1 MKFESLLA
9 YTVSRLFSL
18 YKNKSGYIIKQL
30 LAQLVGYDTVWNI
43 ENSDHSKNGGLGGND
58 MHLYGTQSINELGH
72 LTIGGVDTVE
82 LGKQYGTPL
91 FVYDLALF
99 RERARGFVDTFK
111 KEGVKAQVAYASKAF
126 SSVAIYQAAAQEG
139 LSVDVVSGGELYTA
153 LKAGFPSVKI
163 HFHGNNKSIEEIEQA
178 FDSKIGCIVIDNFY
192 EIELLKEIS
201 AKRKQKMDVLFRVT
215 PGVEAHTH
223 DFITTGQAD
232 SKFGFDL
239 SNGQADEA
247 FRLLFEDEYL
257 QLKGM
262 HCHIGSQIFE
272 TEAFSLAAKKV
283 VDKMAEW
290 QQSTGFKATV
300 LNLGGGFGIRY
311 TAEDTPLAPA
321 VYVDDMIKAVKKEAE
336 QFGIELPEVWIEPG
350 RSLVGDAGT
359 TLYTVG
365 SSKVVP
371 DVRNYIAIDGGMS
384 DNIRP
389 ALYEAKYE
397 GALANKMNAP
407 LEETYTVAGKLCE
420 SGDKIIEDLQL
431 PKAEVGDLLATF
443 CTGAYGYSMASNY
456 NRIARP
462 AVVFVEDGKHQLV
475 VKRETL
481 EDLVKLDL
489 PLTLGEG

>member
-1 MKFESLLA
+1 
-9 YTVSRLFSL
+9 
-18 YKNKSGYIIKQL
+18 
-30 LAQLVGYDTVWNI
+30 
-43 ENSDHSKNGGLGGND
+43 
-58 MHLYGTQSINELGH
+58 MHLYGTQTVTSEGH
-72 LTIGGVDTVE
+72 LAIGGVDTVE
-82 LGKQYGTPL
+82 LAKEYGTPA
-91 FVYDLALF
+91 FIYDIALF
-99 RERARGFVDTFK
+99 RERARGFVETFK
-111 KEGVKAQVAYASKAF
+111 KENVKAQVAYASKAF
-126 SSVAIYQAAAQEG
+126 SAVAIYQVAQQEG
-139 LSVDVVSGGELYTA
+139 LSVDVVSGGELFTA
-153 LKAGFPSVKI
+153 LKAGFPTEKI
-163 HFHGNNKSIEEIEQA
+163 HFHGNNKSVEELTYA
-178 FDSKIGCIVIDNFY
+178 LDAKIGCIVIDNFY
-192 EIELLKEIS
+192 EIELLKQLTRE
-201 AKRKQKMDVLFRVT
+201 RQQKMAVLIRVT

-247 FRLLFEDEYL
+247 FKALYKDEYL

-290 QQSTGFKATV
+290 KQQYAFEATV

-311 TAEDTPLAPA
+311 TAEDAPLEPA

-336 QFGIELPEVWIEPG
+336 AFGIELPEIWIEPG

-365 SSKVVP
+365 SHKTVP
-371 DVRNYIAIDGGMS
+371 DVREYIAVDGGMS

-397 GALANKMNAP
+397 GAIANNMNAA
-407 LEETYTVAGKLCE
+407 LTTNYTVAGKLCE
-420 SGDKIIEDLQL
+420 SGDKIIEDIKL
-431 PKAEVGDLLATF
+431 PEVQTGDILATF

-456 NRIARP
+456 NRVGRP
-462 AVVFVEDGKHQLV
+462 AVVFVENGNHQLA
-475 VKRETL
+475 VKRESY
-481 EDLVKLDL
+481 EDMAQLDMEL
-489 PLTLGEG
+489 K